1 LLYQLSYRGI
11 EEAYTKSIKII
22 QQPDLSTAAN
32 PDPVTWAPSWLAK
45 FETAKVGDG
54 FIEHTRFDKSLNTAN
69 SSA

>member
-1 LLYQLSYRGI
+1 
-11 EEAYTKSIKII
+11 
-22 QQPDLSTAAN
+22 
-32 PDPVTWAPSWLAK
+32 VTWAPSWLAK